1 MSIRLLIVDDHVM
14 FREGL
19 RAVLERYNDLAV
31 VGEAGDAATAVRLAG
46 ELQPDVIL
54 MDLNLPVRS
63 GIEATREI
71 LLKWPAVKVIALTMY
86 EEDEMISA
94 MIQAGAHGYIL
105 KDSRAAELLQAMRTV
120 MAGGVAMNGMTAAH
134 VLRQY
139 RRLVGEEASGPPQEF
154 AEREREVL
162 RLVAAGASNQ
172 EIAVKLSL
180 SQQTIKNIL
189 SDVYQKL
196 GVSNRAEA
204 VFAALNRG
212 LISHVR

>member
-94 MIQAGAHGYIL
+94 MIQAGACGYVL
-105 KDSRAAELLQAMRTV
+105 KDSRATELLQAVRTV
-120 MAGGVAMNGMTAAH
+120 MTGGVAMNGTVAAH
-134 VLRQY
+134 MLRQY
-139 RRLVGEEASGPPQEF
+139 RRLAGEEAPGHPQEF

-162 RLVAAGASNQ
+162 RLVATGASNQ
-172 EIAVKLSL
+172 KIAAQLSL
-180 SQQTIKNIL
+180 SPQTIKNIL

>member
-1 MSIRLLIVDDHVM
+1 M
-14 FREGL
+14 
-19 RAVLERYNDLAV
+19 
-31 VGEAGDAATAVRLAG
+31 
-46 ELQPDVIL
+46 
-54 MDLNLPVRS
+54 
-63 GIEATREI
+63 
-71 LLKWPAVKVIALTMY
+71 
-86 EEDEMISA
+86 
-94 MIQAGAHGYIL
+94 
-105 KDSRAAELLQAMRTV
+105 
-120 MAGGVAMNGMTAAH
+120 
-134 VLRQY
+134 LRQY
-139 RRLVGEEASGPPQEF
+139 RRLAGEEAPGHPQEF

>member
-154 AEREREVL
+154 AERER
-162 RLVAAGASNQ
+162 
-172 EIAVKLSL
+172 
-180 SQQTIKNIL
+180 
-189 SDVYQKL
+189 
-196 GVSNRAEA
+196 
-204 VFAALNRG
+204 
-212 LISHVR
+212 